1 MNTDDSLIDVQCVTG
16 EIFKLSSN
24 SLKRHSIY
32 LFNRIECFPHLQN
45 CTIRLKLSYLTTA
58 RIVEFMTN
66 GDPFLTS
73 IDNAMEV
80 YVVSKEFEIPEL
92 FKQCRNFL
100 VTLMTDTNVCRI
112 HDFACEQSD
121 TILQYYCWKM
131 FDSHWETILN
141 GEDFLHCK
149 DQTIERF
156 VSRPIYPEN
165 LTEFVLF
172 SAIYNWAKLRV
183 RDKEESNENLDDFTI
198 GETCR
203 AILNPYLSRIRFLV
217 MDYDNLEYIFQQL
230 HVLKPNEF
238 NAIRDYP
245 INEDLSNFPTISE
258 KTANRLQESYTD
270 ENFNNPLFIYKNRRN
285 LGSTR
290 IGQLLM
296 RKFFACH
303 VVVTE
308 DCFIESL
315 QLPITHCNV
324 EGILVNIQGIVGI
337 NSTLVNLESLTCRT
351 DGLIILQEPIFLER
365 NSNAYLEASI
375 PIEEL
380 TIENSVLSSCNADS
394 YINDLYLSELSL
406 FGKGRNTEDW
416 DIFYFDVNLYF

>member
-1 MNTDDSLIDVQCVTG
+1 
-16 EIFKLSSN
+16 
-24 SLKRHSIY
+24 
-32 LFNRIECFPHLQN
+32 
-45 CTIRLKLSYLTTA
+45 
-58 RIVEFMTN
+58 
-66 GDPFLTS
+66 
-73 IDNAMEV
+73 MEV
-80 YVVSKEFEIPEL
+80 YVLSKEFEIPEL

-100 VTLMTDTNVCRI
+100 VTLMTYTNVSQI

-131 FDSHWETILN
+131 FDFHWETILN

-303 VVVTE
+303 VVVME

-324 EGILVNIQGIVGI
+324 EGILMNIRGIVGI
-337 NSTLVNLESLTCRT
+337 NSTLVKLESFSCRS
-351 DGLIILQEPIFLER
+351 DGLISLKEPIFLEK
-365 NSNAYLEASI
+365 NSNAFLEASI
-375 PIEEL
+375 PNEEL
-380 TIENSVLSSCNADS
+380 REENSVQLLSSAEIYIPDSEFAELCKNA
-394 YINDLYLSELSL
+394 SE
-406 FGKGRNTEDW
+406 K
-416 DIFYFDVNLYF
+416 DIKSRSVFYFDVH